1 MVWYAHLLE
10 FSTVYCDQ
18 SAADRNMEW
27 VKKKNY
33 KKRRERKMRMECREW
48 PSGTELWLFRKESH
62 AEAVGT
68 VEMGQGWL
76 LF

>member
-1 MVWYAHLLE
+1 
-10 FSTVYCDQ
+10 
-18 SAADRNMEW
+18 
-27 VKKKNY
+27 
-33 KKRRERKMRMECREW
+33 MRMECREW